1 MYPNHCFFV
10 GGISLL
16 LGMKHDAASSLFEHV
31 AGEQDQEQ
39 RLLTMRRR
47 DCTEAG

>member
-16 LGMKHDAASSLFEHV
+16 LGMKLDAASSLFEILQV
-31 AGEQDQEQ
+31 SRIWKSA
-39 RLLTMRRR
+39 
-47 DCTEAG
+47 C